1 MNDKQIVDLF
11 WQRSESAISETAG
24 KYGKYCYTIAFNILE
39 SAQDS
44 EECVN
49 DTWLSAWNSMPDK
62 RPEKLSPF
70 LGKITRNFAISKA
83 LEKTRKK
90 RGGGALPLALDE
102 LDDCVASGFSLE
114 EELDARELE
123 RAMNAFVRSLPETE
137 RQVFVLRYWF
147 LETEERIAK
156 RQGFSRS
163 KVGAML
169 KRIRNKLRNYL
180 MQEGLCEI
188 QKG

>member
-39 SAQDS
+39 CVQDA

-49 DTWLSAWNSMPDK
+49 DTWLSAWNAMPDK

-70 LGKITRNFAISKA
+70 LGQITRNFAISKG
-83 LEKTRKK
+83 LEMTRKK
-90 RGGGALPLALDE
+90 RGGGAVPLALDE
-102 LDDCVASGFSLE
+102 LDECVASGFSLDE
-114 EELDARELE
+114 EMDARELE
-123 RAMNAFVRSLPETE
+123 RALNRFVRSLPETE

-147 LETEERIAK
+147 LETEGQIAK

-169 KRIRNKLRNYL
+169 KRIRNKLQNFL